1 MPSGMSEQS
10 LPVHLPMDTSATAI
24 GSDDWPAKWPM
35 SASPSPVP
43 RTDLKHFNL
52 ECLLGRPWLPGS

>member
-1 MPSGMSEQS
+1 M
-10 LPVHLPMDTSATAI
+10 HLPMDTCATAI

-43 RTDLKHFNL
+43 RTDLNFFNL